1 MTRRLAALTP
11 FLLAAVIVGCGSS
24 SSNGTSASAS
34 NAAASSGGSASGAGA
49 ITLSESE
56 FKITP
61 VTPTVSDNGMITITV
76 TNAGSITHALAVQ
89 TPSGVVKTG
98 SIAPGATATL
108 KVDATKA
115 GRYTFFCP
123 IDHHRQS
130 GMQGVLVVGSAGG
143 ARGGSAAPATT
154 TSSSSSNSGMG
165 YAY

>member
-11 FLLAAVIVGCGSS
+11 LLVAAVIAGCGSS
-24 SSNGTSASAS
+24 SSGPSSEASSS
-34 NAAASSGGSASGAGA
+34 NAAASSSASASAATA
-49 ITLSESE
+49 ITMSESE
-56 FKITP
+56 YTIAPETP
-61 VTPTVSDNGMITITV
+61 SVAKPGTVTITV
-76 TNAGSITHALAVQ
+76 TNRGSIAHALAVQ

-130 GMQGVLVVGSAGG
+130 GMQGVLVVGSAGDAG
-143 ARGGSAAPATT
+143 SSSAAPPTT
-154 TSSSSSNSGMG
+154 TSSSGSGTGMVG
-165 YAY
+165 Y

>member
-1 MTRRLAALTP
+1 
-11 FLLAAVIVGCGSS
+11 
-24 SSNGTSASAS
+24 
-34 NAAASSGGSASGAGA
+34 
-49 ITLSESE
+49 
-56 FKITP
+56 
-61 VTPTVSDNGMITITV
+61 MITITV

-130 GMQGVLVVGSAGG
+130 GMQGVLVVGSAGAAG
-143 ARGGSAAPATT
+143 TSSAAPPTT
-154 TSSSSSNSGMG
+154 TSSSGSGSGMVSG
-165 YAY
+165 Y